1 MKAEAKIATLDA
13 RFSGIDTQTSVHVGC
28 IKILPSSLIDFHFF
42 ALKKEVKNRN
52 HD

>member
-1 MKAEAKIATLDA
+1 MKGEAKIATLDA